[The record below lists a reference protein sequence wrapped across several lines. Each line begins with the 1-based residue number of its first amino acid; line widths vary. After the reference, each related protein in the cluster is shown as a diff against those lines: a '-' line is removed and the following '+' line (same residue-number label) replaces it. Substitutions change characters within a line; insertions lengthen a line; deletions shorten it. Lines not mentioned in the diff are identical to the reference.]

1 MVEHVVL
8 FKLKAEATGEAKRA
22 AIEALKGLRDRIE
35 GIVDL
40 SCGMNFS
47 ERSQGYEIGLVVRF
61 RDRAALDAYIPHPAH
76 RGAVEKYLLPIREE
90 VIAPMISSID
100 EPRPPGVLSFRI
112 ARAACSSLA
121 LARVSFR

>member
-8 FKLKAEATGEAKRA
+8 FKLKADATPEQKNV
-22 AIEALKGLRDRIE
+22 AIEALKGLKGQIE

-40 SCGMNFS
+40 TCGRNFS

-76 RGAVEKYLLPIREE
+76 RGVVEKFLNPIREA
-90 VIAPMISSID
+90 VIVVDYEI
-100 EPRPPGVLSFRI
+100 
-112 ARAACSSLA
+112 
-121 LARVSFR
+121 

>member
-8 FKLKAEATGEAKRA
+8 FKLKAGASPEQQNA
-22 AIEALKGLRDRIE
+22 AIAALKSLRTQID

-40 SCGMNFS
+40 TCGRNFS

-76 RGAVEKYLLPIREE
+76 RGVVDQYLHPIREG
-90 VIAPMISSID
+90 VIVVDYEI
-100 EPRPPGVLSFRI
+100 
-112 ARAACSSLA
+112 
-121 LARVSFR
+121 